1 MPQFTNRKYLADGT
15 VIAEVTPWDFASFSS
30 HIAAKRYDHEVAGIT
45 VGGVII
51 STERGD
57 HRIVM
62 QQLLLVAS
70 ANSEFTVR
78 LKTASGFVTLNAAQT
93 IGCCQAMLHY
103 IQSCFAVEDAALQAA
118 AEATTDEQFETILN
132 GLQWPGQVY

>member
-1 MPQFTNRKYLADGT
+1 MPQLTNRTYLEDGS
-15 VIAEVTPWDFASFSS
+15 VITEVIPWGFASFSS
-30 HIAAKRYDHEVAGIT
+30 HIAAMRFQREVAGIT

-62 QQLLLVAS
+62 QQLLLAAS

-78 LKTASGFVTLNAAQT
+78 LKTATGFVTLNAAQT
-93 IGCCQAMLHY
+93 IACCQAMLHY

-118 AEATTDEQFETILN
+118 ASATTDEQFETILN

>member
-1 MPQFTNRKYLADGT
+1 MRTQTFDRNGNLVRSTAWTLDAFAQQ
-15 VIAEVTPWDFASFSS
+15 IAGMRYQREVSG
-30 HIAAKRYDHEVAGIT
+30 IA
-45 VGGVII
+45 VGGVPI

-70 ANSEFTVR
+70 ANSGFTVR
-78 LKTASGFVTLNAAQT
+78 LKTSTGFVTLNAAQT

-103 IQSCFAVEDAALQAA
+103 IQSCFAVEDAALQSAA
-118 AEATTDEQFETILN
+118 SATTDEQFETILN
-132 GLQWPGQVY
+132 GLQWPAQVY